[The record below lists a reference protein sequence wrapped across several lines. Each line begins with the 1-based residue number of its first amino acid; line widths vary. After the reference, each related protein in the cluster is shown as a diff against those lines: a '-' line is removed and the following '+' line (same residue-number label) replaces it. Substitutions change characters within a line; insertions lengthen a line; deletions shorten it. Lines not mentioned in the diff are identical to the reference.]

1 MKSFLTQILEAKH
14 EEVKRLKKT
23 RSLFHKNDRAFPIRD
38 FGAAISVPHS
48 VSLIAEIKF
57 ASPSAGMI
65 REYTDPLLIGKIYA
79 KAGAAAI
86 SFLTD
91 HKFFGGDLSLL
102 PALKKAVSL
111 PILRKDFIIDEVQVE
126 QSFLSG
132 ADAVLLIA
140 RILTRPQL
148 ERLLISVG
156 ELGMSA
162 LVEVHDQDDLH
173 KAVAGGA
180 DIIGINNRNLKTF
193 EVDLETSLKLVPL
206 VPDYCIAVSESG
218 IERETDIQ
226 RLMKCGIKAVLVG
239 TSIMK
244 SDNMA
249 QQTRRFV
256 RAGGIQDDQS

>member
-23 RSLFHKNDRAFPIRD
+23 RSLFHKNHRTLPIRD
-38 FGAAISVPHS
+38 FRAAISVPHS

-91 HKFFGGDLSLL
+91 RKFFGGDLSLL
-102 PALKKAVSL
+102 PGLKKAVPL

-140 RILTRPQL
+140 RILTRHQL
-148 ERLLISVG
+148 ERLLRSVG

-162 LVEVHDQDDLH
+162 LVEVHDRDDLH

-180 DIIGINNRNLKTF
+180 NIIGINNRNLETF
-193 EVDLETSLKLVPL
+193 EVDLETSLKLIPL
-206 VPDYCIAVSESG
+206 VPDYCIPVSESG
-218 IERETDIQ
+218 IDCETDIQ

-244 SDNMA
+244 SDDIA
-249 QQTRRFV
+249 QQTRRLV
-256 RAGGIQDDQS
+256 RAGDRQDDQS

>member
-23 RSLFHKNDRAFPIRD
+23 RSLVHKNHRAFPIRD
-38 FGAAISVPHS
+38 FRAAIAVPHR

-65 REYTDPLLIGKIYA
+65 REYTDPLPIAKTYA
-79 KAGAAAI
+79 RAGAAAI

-91 HKFFGGDLSLL
+91 HTFFGGDLSLL
-102 PALKKAVSL
+102 PALKRAVSL
-111 PILRKDFIIDEVQVE
+111 PILRKDFIIDEVQVA
-126 QSFLSG
+126 QSYGSG

-140 RILTRPQL
+140 RILTRRQL

-162 LVEVHDQDDLH
+162 LVEVHDQNDLH
-173 KAVAGGA
+173 KAIAGGA
-180 DIIGINNRNLKTF
+180 NIIGINNRNLETF
-193 EVDLETSLKLVPL
+193 EVELETSLKLVPL
-206 VPDYCIAVSESG
+206 VPDYCIPISESG
-218 IERETDIQ
+218 IDCETDIQ
-226 RLMKCGIKAVLVG
+226 RLMKCGVKAILVG

-244 SDNMA
+244 SDDIA

>member
-14 EEVKRLKKT
+14 KEVKRLKQT
-23 RSLFHKNDRAFPIRD
+23 RSLLHKTHRALPIRD
-38 FGAAISVPHS
+38 FRAAISVPHS

-65 REYTDPLLIGKIYA
+65 REYTDPLPIAKTYA

-102 PALKKAVSL
+102 PALKKAVPL
-111 PILRKDFIIDEVQVE
+111 PILRKDFIIDEVQVA

-156 ELGMSA
+156 ELGMTA
-162 LVEVHDQDDLH
+162 LVEVHDPDDLH

-180 DIIGINNRNLKTF
+180 NIIGINNRNLETF
-193 EVDLETSLKLVPL
+193 EVDLETSLKLAPR

-226 RLMKCGIKAVLVG
+226 RLMKCGVKAVLVG

-244 SDNMA
+244 SDDMA